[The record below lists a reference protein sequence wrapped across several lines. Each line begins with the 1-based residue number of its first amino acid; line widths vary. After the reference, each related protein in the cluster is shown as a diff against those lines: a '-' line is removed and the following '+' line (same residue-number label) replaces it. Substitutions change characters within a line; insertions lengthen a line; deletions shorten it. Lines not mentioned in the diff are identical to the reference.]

1 MGFKRCGDRLLRGSL
16 LSVLNYGPPLI
27 LEKGLHAMPM
37 HMQALDNVPQKLIAG
52 EKIEQLLDRNFK
64 IGGDYT

>member
-1 MGFKRCGDRLLRGSL
+1 MRRLLRGSL
-16 LSVLNYGPPLI
+16 LSEHSYGPTLI

-37 HMQALDNVPQKLIAG
+37 RMQALDNVPQKLIAG
-52 EKIEQLLDRNFK
+52 EKIEQLLVRNFK